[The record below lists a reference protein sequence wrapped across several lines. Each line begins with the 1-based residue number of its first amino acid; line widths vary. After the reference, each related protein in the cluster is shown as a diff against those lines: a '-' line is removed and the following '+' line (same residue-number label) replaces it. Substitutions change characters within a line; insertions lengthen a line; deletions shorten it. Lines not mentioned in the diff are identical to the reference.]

1 MSYCLNPSCPKPVN
15 HPKAKKCKACGSKLL
30 LRDRYHLVKGLGKGG
45 FGATFLAADLS
56 LPGKPLCV
64 IKQLRPSTDNP
75 NFLSMARE
83 LFQREAKT
91 LGKVGNHPQIPR
103 LLDYFEDRQQ
113 FYLVQEFVKGNNL
126 QQEVKKHGVF
136 DESKT
141 RQVLTE
147 ILIILRD
154 IHAQKV
160 IHRDI
165 KPANIIRREIDNK
178 LVLIDFGV
186 VKNQVN
192 TVAAGNGDQTALTA
206 FAVGTPGFAPPEQL
220 AMRPVYAS
228 DVYALGVTCMYLMSG
243 KAPKNIESDPL
254 TGEIQWFK
262 YVDASDTFADILL
275 TMLEV
280 SVKNRYKTA
289 EEVLQ
294 ALDMSDHLDD
304 LNSSMVGYSSDLSDS
319 RSGSG
324 VSRQTAYSSA
334 RRTTS
339 SRSRDQSQ
347 VSDRGVSS
355 RSRANPTSRRNASS
369 SRSLNSSRMGSSRTT
384 TDRSSYGNP
393 TSRSQGRSNRVN
405 SPEKNQ
411 SREVKKPIKV
421 DRETLLNAYASGR
434 RDFTNKDI
442 SLQNLQKVNLSGS
455 NFHHSRMIKIN
466 FQGADLSSTD
476 FTDCDLRQGML
487 RNANL
492 GRSYLS
498 YANLEGTDLRGADLS
513 YAHFKDTK
521 LKGANL
527 CGANLTNAN
536 ITEEQLA
543 LAKTNWTTILPNGKR
558 GFW

>member
-15 HPKAKKCKACGSKLL
+15 HPKAKKCQACGAKLL
-30 LRDRYHLVKGLGKGG
+30 LRNRYHLVKGLGKGG

-83 LFQREAKT
+83 LFEREAKT

-113 FYLVQEFVKGNNL
+113 FYLVQEFVKGNTL
-126 QQEVKKHGVF
+126 QQEVKKYGVF
-136 DESKT
+136 DEAKA

-165 KPANIIRREIDNK
+165 KPANILRREIDNK

-192 TVAAGNGDQTALTA
+192 TIAAGNGDQTALTA

-262 YVDASDTFADILL
+262 YVDVSDTFADILL

-289 EEVLQ
+289 EEALQ

-304 LNSSMVGYSSDLSDS
+304 LSGSMVGYSSDLSDS
-319 RSGSG
+319 RSSSG
-324 VSRQTAYSSA
+324 DSRQSAYSSA

-339 SRSRDQSQ
+339 SRLRGQSKI
-347 VSDRGVSS
+347 SDRGVSS

-369 SRSLNSSRMGSSRTT
+369 SQSRNTSRMESSRTT
-384 TDRSSYGNP
+384 SNRSSYGSP
-393 TSRSQGRSNRVN
+393 TSRNQGRSNRVDSTEN
-405 SPEKNQ
+405 NQ

-434 RDFTNKDI
+434 RDFANKDI
-442 SLQNLQKVNLSGS
+442 SLQNLQKANLSGS

-498 YANLEGTDLRGADLS
+498 YANLEGADLRGADLS

-543 LAKTNWTTILPNGKR
+543 LAKTNWTTVLPNGKR

>member
-15 HPKAKKCKACGSKLL
+15 HPKSKTCQACGSKLL

-45 FGATFLAADLS
+45 FGATFLAADIS
-56 LPGKPLCV
+56 LPGNPMCV
-64 IKQLRPSTDNP
+64 IKQLKPNTDNP
-75 NFLSMARE
+75 NFLAMARQ
-83 LFQREAKT
+83 LFEREART

-103 LLDYFEDRQQ
+103 LLDYFEDRNQ
-113 FYLVQEFVKGNNL
+113 FYLVQEFVKGDNL
-126 QQEVKKHGVF
+126 QQEIKKHGVLN
-136 DESKT
+136 EEQAKE
-141 RQVLTE
+141 VLRET
-147 ILIILRD
+147 LIILRD

-165 KPANIIRREIDNK
+165 KPANIIRREIDQK

-192 TVAAGNGDQTALTA
+192 TVAAGADQTALTA

-243 KAPKNIESDPL
+243 KAPKNMECDPL
-254 TGEIQWFK
+254 TGDIEWLK
-262 YVDASDTFADILL
+262 YVDISEQFGEILL

-294 ALDMSDHLDD
+294 ALDIYNHIDNLAA
-304 LNSSMVGYSSDLSDS
+304 SMVGYSTSGNDS
-319 RSGSG
+319 RMISSN
-324 VSRQTAYSSA
+324 SRSSIYSSG
-334 RRTTS
+334 RNNTS
-339 SRSRDQSQ
+339 TSRSRS
-347 VSDRGVSS
+347 SDRTNSNS
-355 RSRANPTSRRNASS
+355 RSTSFRTNQNAS
-369 SRSLNSSRMGSSRTT
+369 RSFGKTTETRGQRSIGRNTNS
-384 TDRSSYGNP
+384 
-393 TSRSQGRSNRVN
+393 N
-405 SPEKNQ
+405 SLDQNKEP
-411 SREVKKPIKV
+411 KKPVKL
-421 DRETLLNAYASGR
+421 DRDTLLSAYASGR
-434 RDFTNKDI
+434 RDFAQKDI
-442 SLQNLQKVNLSGS
+442 SLQDLQKANLSGV

-476 FTDCDLRQGML
+476 FTGCDLRQGMF

-492 GRSYLS
+492 GRSYLTS
-498 YANLEGTDLRGADLS
+498 ANLEGADLRGADLS
-513 YAHFKDTK
+513 FAQFKGTQ

-527 CGANLTNAN
+527 CGANLSNAT
-536 ITEEQLA
+536 ISEEQLA
-543 LAKTNWTTILPNGKR
+543 QAKTNWTTILPNGRR

>member
-1 MSYCLNPSCPKPVN
+1 MSYCLNPSCPKPLN

-30 LRDRYHLVKGLGKGG
+30 LRNRYHLVKGLGKGG

-64 IKQLRPSTDNP
+64 IKQLRPNTDNP

-83 LFQREAKT
+83 LFEREAKT

-113 FYLVQEFVKGNNL
+113 FYLVQEFVKGDNL

-136 DESKT
+136 DESKA

-147 ILIILRD
+147 VLIILRD

-220 AMRPVYAS
+220 AMRPVYGS

-254 TGEIQWFK
+254 TGEIQWFN
-262 YVDASDTFADILL
+262 YVDVSDTFAEILL

-289 EEVLQ
+289 EEALQ

-304 LNSSMVGYSSDLSDS
+304 LSHSMVGYSNDLSEGRS
-319 RSGSG
+319 NSGS
-324 VSRQTAYSSA
+324 SRQNTY
-334 RRTTS
+334 S
-339 SRSRDQSQ
+339 SRSKTQARTNE
-347 VSDRGVSS
+347 RGSGS
-355 RSRANPTSRRNASS
+355 RSRANQTSRRTAYS
-369 SRSLNSSRMGSSRTT
+369 SRSQNRSRMETGRVN
-384 TDRSSYGNP
+384 TDINSHSNP
-393 TSRSQGRSNRVN
+393 TSRSQGRLSRSN
-405 SPEKNQ
+405 STAKNQ
-411 SREVKKPIKV
+411 ARESTKPIKL
-421 DRETLLNAYASGR
+421 DKQDLLSSYAGGR
-434 RDFTNKDI
+434 RDFTFKDI
-442 SLQNLQKVNLSGS
+442 SLQNLQKANLSGS
-455 NFHHSRMIKIN
+455 NFHHCRMIKIN
-466 FQGADLSSTD
+466 FQGADLSSAD
-476 FTDCDLRQGML
+476 FTGCDLRQGVL

-498 YANLEGTDLRGADLS
+498 DANLEGTDLRGADLS
-513 YAHFKDTK
+513 YAQCKDTK